1 MKTPKNLGE
10 GLHAFGGGLYLR
22 VRGYQTGYRRLWF
35 LRTTVS
41 GRRMKVSIGPWPLIS
56 TAAAR
61 ERAAE
66 ILLKI
71 KSGEP
76 IKELEPSRA
85 KAPRL
90 SDIWQEAIENQ
101 RRVKAWTSEKAAAQW
116 VATFRDYVL
125 PALGEYPVDEIKRD
139 DVLRMLAPIWQ
150 SKSATAA
157 KVRGRLETV
166 LDYAKACGWR
176 DGENPAAWHGNLA
189 LFLPARSAVSGVS
202 HFEAVDI
209 ETLRRVII
217 PALWER
223 KTSASLAVLFG
234 CLTALRAGEFLR
246 AEWQE
251 IDGDIFTVP
260 WIRMKTAKRSREDF
274 RVPLSHQALLVLDAA
289 RGLSDSA
296 VFPGRVSKFLAIDTP
311 RITIQRLTGTAGTMH
326 GMRSV
331 FRDWAA
337 AQGIDFTLAEKCLS
351 HSVGDRTVQAYLRS
365 DLLEERR
372 AVLQQWADFI
382 LPLS

>member
-1 MKTPKNLGE
+1 MGIGLMKTPKNLGE

-76 IKELEPSRA
+76 IKELEPPRA

-125 PALGEYPVDEIKRD
+125 PALGEYPDAGADMAVEIRNCG
-139 DVLRMLAPIWQ
+139 
-150 SKSATAA
+150 KSQRAA
-157 KVRGRLETV
+157 
-166 LDYAKACGWR
+166 
-176 DGENPAAWHGNLA
+176 
-189 LFLPARSAVSGVS
+189 
-202 HFEAVDI
+202 
-209 ETLRRVII
+209 
-217 PALWER
+217 
-223 KTSASLAVLFG
+223 
-234 CLTALRAGEFLR
+234 
-246 AEWQE
+246 
-251 IDGDIFTVP
+251 
-260 WIRMKTAKRSREDF
+260 
-274 RVPLSHQALLVLDAA
+274 
-289 RGLSDSA
+289 
-296 VFPGRVSKFLAIDTP
+296 
-311 RITIQRLTGTAGTMH
+311 
-326 GMRSV
+326 
-331 FRDWAA
+331 
-337 AQGIDFTLAEKCLS
+337 
-351 HSVGDRTVQAYLRS
+351 
-365 DLLEERR
+365 
-372 AVLQQWADFI
+372 
-382 LPLS
+382 